1 MLDFIRGGE
10 MEEIYLR
17 ALNLHDLEWT
27 HKWHSDRSLYE
38 TLVGPFRFVSL
49 KAEESWLQDRV
60 AYSNQELNLMVCL
73 KKNDQPIGMVSVRDI
88 DWITRKGHLS
98 GIFIGEIDYHGKGY
112 GTLALRM
119 MLDHCFLDLNLNRM
133 FAHILDDNLAS
144 LHIFEDCGFTKE
156 GLLQQHAFKDGKFRN
171 VILVGLCADKYF
183 LQNHLHN

>member
-1 MLDFIRGGE
+1 

-38 TLVGPFRFVSL
+38 TLVGPYRFVSL
-49 KAEESWLQDRV
+49 GAEEAWLQDKV
-60 AYSNQELNLMVCL
+60 AFSNKEVNLMVCL
-73 KKNDQPIGMVSVRDI
+73 RNGNQPIGMVSVRDI

-112 GTLALRM
+112 GTAALRM

-183 LQNHLHN
+183 LQNQLPN